1 MSVSF
6 FKTRLQK
13 CHKWVDLVFIFLH
26 FQSSTSNKS
35 VTMIPHR
42 RTLTM
47 WLLLSL
53 ATDGSAL
60 VFNIFSESRIFFNIS
75 LFLYYLYTFYPS
87 QICVHLNV
95 KDSFAAMALVQ
106 LLLRLDIVH
115 QRALLQLLAL

>member
-1 MSVSF
+1 
-6 FKTRLQK
+6 
-13 CHKWVDLVFIFLH
+13 
-26 FQSSTSNKS
+26 
-35 VTMIPHR
+35 MIPHR

-75 LFLYYLYTFYPS
+75 LFIYYLYTFYPS
-87 QICVHLNV
+87 QISVHLNV